1 MSYKENLQQ
10 NNTQIRG
17 LIDKV
22 NELPNAS
29 SVQSDWNQNDS
40 TAKDY
45 IKNRTHYIEY
55 TPVITNEILHF
66 EEGEDDIAIPI
77 NMEDVSS
84 EYLVTY
90 NGIEYECPVSWPE
103 TAAVSLPSLGNL
115 YLISTYNSMSDHPF
129 AIMIS
134 LAYQCLYIF
143 RANTREGYPA
153 CDIPFSFVG
162 VHRELIPAHFL
173 PNSNIVNG
181 VGKKSTV
188 EGDNCQA
195 NGDDSHAEGAMT
207 QANAPASHSE
217 GLLTI
222 TEGYQ
227 SHAEGN
233 GSTARGDA
241 SHAEGFYAVTEGMNS
256 HAEGGY
262 TYAAGPSSHAEG
274 VATMANGENSHA
286 EGSGTAANA
295 LNSHSEGANTI
306 ASSDCQHVQGMYNI
320 EDANN
325 RYAHIVGNGNF
336 EVTSNAHTLDWSGNA
351 VFAGS
356 VSGSGADYAEHFEW
370 LDGNPDKEDRIG
382 TIVTLEGDKIRNAN
396 VGDDILGI
404 ISGTAMVI
412 GDNAEWEWQGKFLT
426 DNYGRIIYETVE
438 NFIEIKIPHT
448 NEIQKKSLGMRP
460 VRKLNPE
467 WDETLEYQRRSER
480 PEWDVVGLFGK
491 LYVNDDGTCV
501 VGGYATNGDN
511 GVATASSTK
520 TNMRVMKRITNNIVL
535 VFMK

>member
-1 MSYKENLQQ
+1 MLYKENLQQ
-10 NNTQIRG
+10 NNAQIRG
-17 LIDKV
+17 LIDKA
-22 NELPNAS
+22 NELPSAGR
-29 SVQSDWNQNDS
+29 VQGDWSQNDS

-45 IKNRTHYIEY
+45 IKHRTHYIEY

-77 NMEDVSS
+77 NIENISS

-90 NGIEYECPVSWPE
+90 DGIEYECPVSWPE
-103 TAAVSLPSLGNL
+103 TSMVSQPSLGNL
-115 YLISTYNSMSDHPF
+115 WLITTYMPMSDHPF

-143 RANTREGYPA
+143 RADTNEEYPA
-153 CDIPFSFVG
+153 CDIPFSFVEM
-162 VHRELIPAHFL
+162 HREIISEHFL
-173 PNSNIVNG
+173 PNSNIANG
-181 VGKKSTV
+181 EGKKSTV
-188 EGDNCQA
+188 EGHNCQA
-195 NGDDSHAEGAMT
+195 NG
-207 QANAPASHSE
+207 
-217 GLLTI
+217 L
-222 TEGYQ
+222 
-227 SHAEGN
+227 
-233 GSTARGDA
+233 
-241 SHAEGFYAVTEGMNS
+241 
-256 HAEGGY
+256 
-262 TYAAGPSSHAEG
+262 SSHAEG
-274 VATMANGENSHA
+274 WLTQANGEGSHAEGWATLANGLYSHA
-286 EGSGTAANA
+286 EGSD
-295 LNSHSEGANTI
+295 TI
-306 ASSDCQHVQGMYNI
+306 ASCEYQHVQGRRNI
-320 EDANN
+320 EDDNN
-325 RYAHIVGNGNF
+325 RYAHIVGNGSLR
-336 EVTSNAHTLDWSGNA
+336 TSSNAHTVDWSGNA

-356 VSGSGADYAEHFEW
+356 VSGIGADYAEHFEW
-370 LDGNPDKEDRIG
+370 LDGNPNKEDRIG

-426 DNYGRIIYETVE
+426 DNYGRVIYETVE
-438 NFIEIKIPHT
+438 DFIEIKIPKT
-448 NEIQKKSLGMRP
+448 NKSRKKSLGMRT

-467 WDETLEYQRRSER
+467 WDETLNYQRRSDR